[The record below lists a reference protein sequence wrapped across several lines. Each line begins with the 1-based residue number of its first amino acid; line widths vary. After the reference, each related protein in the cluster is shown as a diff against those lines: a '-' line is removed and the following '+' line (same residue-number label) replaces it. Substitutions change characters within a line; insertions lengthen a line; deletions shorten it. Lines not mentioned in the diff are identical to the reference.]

1 LIKSGLE
8 EERIYFILQFLG
20 NSILPMEAKA
30 GTGSRGFQAVLLTGL
45 FPMAFSVCFLIAHK
59 TTGPGMASTTLG
71 YVFPY
76 QSLT

>member
-1 LIKSGLE
+1 
-8 EERIYFILQFLG
+8 
-20 NSILPMEAKA
+20 MEAKA

-59 TTGPGMASTTLG
+59 TTGPGMASTTVG